1 MKSPTRDAWILSL
14 LTVVTSVLSAYM
26 VYLHRAT
33 WLEAVSFV
41 TGALCVWLTVKESV
55 WNFPISLANVIAFGI
70 VFAKA
75 RLFADAGLQVVYFV
89 LTLQGWYLWLFGGQ
103 GRTALHISRTPR
115 REMLIVAAA
124 GAATTAGLTLYLR
137 RVADA
142 MPFWDAFTTA
152 ISLCAQWLLN
162 KKYLENWHFWIAVDV
177 LYVPMYAYKDLYLT
191 SVLYVVFLVMATMG
205 LLEWLRRWR
214 RQTAPRGFE
223 VVVGAA
229 SEGAAV

>member
-1 MKSPTRDAWILSL
+1 MSSPKRDAWVLSL
-14 LTVVTSVLSAYM
+14 LTAVTLVVSGSA
-26 VYLHRAT
+26 VYLQRAT
-33 WLEAVSFV
+33 WLEAFSFV

-75 RLFADAGLQVVYFV
+75 RLFADAGLQAVYFV
-89 LTLQGWYLWLFGGQ
+89 LTLQGWYLWLWGGE

-115 REMLIVAAA
+115 REMIVVALA
-124 GAATTAGLTLYLR
+124 GALMTAGLTMYLR
-137 RVADA
+137 HVADA

-162 KKYLENWHFWIAVDV
+162 RKYLENWHYWIAVDV

-191 SVLYVVFLVMATMG
+191 SLLYAVFLAMATMG
-205 LLEWLRRWR
+205 LLEWQRRWR
-214 RQTAPRGFE
+214 GQTTPRPINDVALASATE
-223 VVVGAA
+223 AA
-229 SEGAAV
+229 A